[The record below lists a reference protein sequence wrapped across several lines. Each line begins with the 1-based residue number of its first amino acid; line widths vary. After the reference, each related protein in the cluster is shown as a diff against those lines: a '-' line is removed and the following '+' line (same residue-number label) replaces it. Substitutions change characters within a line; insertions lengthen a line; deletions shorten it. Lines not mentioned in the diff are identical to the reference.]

1 MPQKKAAKKG
11 FSAAQKAIIRARSG
25 AAISATEANRFKA
38 LAKGGKLVGKAAGAA
53 GRRKLP
59 RSLTSE
65 KRGKMTKGGGMS
77 LGRCP

>member
-1 MPQKKAAKKG
+1 MKKG
-11 FSAAQKAIIRARSG
+11 LSREQILRMRSG
-25 AAISATEANRFKA
+25 AQISEAEAKRYSSMTGKA
-38 LAKGGKLVGKAAGAA
+38 GKAMKAAGKSIGKA